1 MDPRILRLYDE
12 YTHAPL
18 PRRVFLERLAA
29 LAGGS
34 AAAMAILPL
43 LDSNYANAAVPEDDA
58 RLASGWITYR
68 GQSGD
73 IRGYLVAPRGGPAKR
88 AGVVVVH
95 ENRGLTPH
103 IRDVTR
109 RVALEGF
116 NALGVDLLTP
126 VGGTPDDED
135 KARELYA
142 RIDAARAHL
151 DVVGAVSYLEKRGDA
166 AGPVGAMGFCFGG
179 GVVNMLATVAPSLD
193 AGVVFY
199 GRQPPLAD
207 VPKIRARMLLHYA
220 GNDAGINAGMAAYE
234 AALKAANVRYEQYVY
249 PGVEHAFHNDTSA
262 ARYDRAAAE
271 LAWSRTVAFL
281 KATLNA

>member
-43 LDSNYANAAVPEDDA
+43 LDSNYANAAIPEDDT

-73 IRGYLVAPRGGPAKR
+73 IRGYLVAPRSGPAKR
-88 AGVVVVH
+88 AGVIVVH

-135 KARELYA
+135 KARELYGK
-142 RIDAARAHL
+142 IDAARAHL
-151 DVVGAVSYLEKRGDA
+151 DVVGAVSYLEKRDDA

-179 GVVNMLATVAPSLD
+179 GVVNMLATVAPSL
-193 AGVVFY
+193 A
-199 GRQPPLAD
+199 RSLA
-207 VPKIRARMLLHYA
+207 VASPIPEPAPVTIATRPSSFTSYLLPWW
-220 GNDAGINAGMAAYE
+220 
-234 AALKAANVRYEQYVY
+234 L
-249 PGVEHAFHNDTSA
+249 
-262 ARYDRAAAE
+262 
-271 LAWSRTVAFL
+271 
-281 KATLNA
+281 